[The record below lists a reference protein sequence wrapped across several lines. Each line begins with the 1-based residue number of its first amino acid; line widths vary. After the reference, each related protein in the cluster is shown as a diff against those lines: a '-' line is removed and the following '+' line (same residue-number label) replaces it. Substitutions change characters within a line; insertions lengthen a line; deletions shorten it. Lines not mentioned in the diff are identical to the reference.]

1 MRKVLLNMVF
11 VLSLV
16 LVMTTSSVFASVEGE
31 LFTEDINV
39 IEEIKDVQDIYD
51 VDQIYD
57 MDNFYE
63 INKVE
68 DLDINYDME
77 LMAVDR
83 DLWDQNYNNV
93 GSVKKNISATNYA
106 YPYDIGTVNVFIEN
120 TGNTAIE
127 VNIYKSWWNTETID
141 YDTIQ
146 SGSSRVFTVG
156 PEHGITDCHTNNCF
170 GKHDF
175 TVSVYSVQGPVSF
188 YGRARIY
195 Y

>member
-93 GSVKKNISATNYA
+93 GSVKK
-106 YPYDIGTVNVFIEN
+106 
-120 TGNTAIE
+120 
-127 VNIYKSWWNTETID
+127 IYLQLIMHTHMILEQSMYLLRIQET
-141 YDTIQ
+141 Q
-146 SGSSRVFTVG
+146 
-156 PEHGITDCHTNNCF
+156 
-170 GKHDF
+170 
-175 TVSVYSVQGPVSF
+175 Q
-188 YGRARIY
+188 
-195 Y
+195 